1 MEQFLE
7 GLFVFLSWQGGT
19 GVLLFCILMVLLR
32 ILWHHG
38 KMHEIAKL
46 HLLTSIPIEQKIG
59 PSLEALYGEETPY
72 LEGRLC
78 TYLRKY
84 TKKNL

>member
-1 MEQFLE
+1 MEQFVD
-7 GLFVFLSWQGGT
+7 GLFIFLGWQGGT

-46 HLLTSIPIEQKIG
+46 HLLTSIPREDKVGPPIE
-59 PSLEALYGEETPY
+59 ELYGGERPY
-72 LEGRLC
+72 GGFF
-78 TYLRKY
+78 TYLRDY
-84 TKKNL
+84 TKEKL